1 MYRKSRHAD
10 ELPEIGLYFEGRLN
24 PENCGVKLAARLLR
38 HELEADS
45 AKHFK
50 SSERGEVALNVR
62 MAMGALLVKEFP
74 GVSDRAVVDAVSE
87 NPYLAILSR
96 FQTIS
101 NGTAFQRFIDD
112 QFSKTFLRKS
122 RQSFQ

>member
-62 MAMGALLVKEFP
+62 MAMGALLLMRTRTILHNRVMC
-74 GVSDRAVVDAVSE
+74 
-87 NPYLAILSR
+87 AI
-96 FQTIS
+96 
-101 NGTAFQRFIDD
+101 FIHGIPRCKNNRCGDVI
-112 QFSKTFLRKS
+112 
-122 RQSFQ
+122 

>member
-45 AKHFK
+45 AKH
-50 SSERGEVALNVR
+50 
-62 MAMGALLVKEFP
+62 
-74 GVSDRAVVDAVSE
+74 
-87 NPYLAILSR
+87 
-96 FQTIS
+96 
-101 NGTAFQRFIDD
+101 
-112 QFSKTFLRKS
+112 
-122 RQSFQ
+122 